1 MRADAGSSPLPLCA
15 TSSSSLNRPRKGK
28 NTATSAAS
36 WFPTTA
42 TSPAPAASFGDGRG
56 TARQPAAGTREQAP
70 AGGRRRCFD
79 QAEGG
84 GDDEACNSG
93 AGKARQGAGQ
103 AQARDGLLPRETRKG
118 IW

>member
-1 MRADAGSSPLPLCA
+1 MFSVSA
-15 TSSSSLNRPRKGK
+15 LNRPQKGK

-36 WFPTTA
+36 WFPATA
-42 TSPAPAASFGDGRG
+42 TSPASAASFGDGRG

-70 AGGRRRCFD
+70 AGGCRQCFD
-79 QAEGG
+79 QAKGG
-84 GDDEACNSG
+84 GDEACNSG

-103 AQARDGLLPRETRKG
+103 AQARDVLLPRETRKG

>member
-1 MRADAGSSPLPLCA
+1 MHTNAGSSPLPLRG
-15 TSSSSLNRPRKGK
+15 TSSSYLNCPRKGK

-42 TSPAPAASFGDGRG
+42 TSPAPAASFGDGHG
-56 TARQPAAGTREQAP
+56 TPRQPAAGTREQAP
-70 AGGRRRCFD
+70 AGGRCRCFD
-79 QAEGG
+79 QAEG

-93 AGKARQGAGQ
+93 AGKARQGAAQ